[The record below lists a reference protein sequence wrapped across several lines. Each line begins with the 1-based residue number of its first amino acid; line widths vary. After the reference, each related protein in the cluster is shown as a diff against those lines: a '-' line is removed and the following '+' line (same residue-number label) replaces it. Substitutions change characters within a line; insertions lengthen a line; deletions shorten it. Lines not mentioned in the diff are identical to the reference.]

1 MLDTPTPPA
10 KSTQRLQQLLP
21 QLFDTQL
28 QTGDRYLK
36 VDLDAQN
43 SALIALE
50 DIRESM
56 QTSIHSVTPI
66 PNLPTCILGLM
77 NARNQV
83 LGLVD
88 LALLMNRALPVA
100 RGQHYS
106 VVVVRTPSTSP
117 DSSYLGLA
125 VQNIHGIIR
134 LAADDVQ
141 SSVED
146 VADELAAF
154 LRGQAEVDGQR
165 LPILDV
171 RAIANASALQG
182 A

>member
-21 QLFDTQL
+21 QLFDAHL
-28 QTGDRYLK
+28 PTGDRYLK
-36 VDLDAQN
+36 VDLDAHN

-66 PNLPTCILGLM
+66 PNMPTCILGLM

-88 LALLMNRALPVA
+88 LALLMKRALPVA
-100 RGQHYS
+100 RGQYYS
-106 VVVVRTPSTSP
+106 VVVVQTP
-117 DSSYLGLA
+117 
-125 VQNIHGIIR
+125 
-134 LAADDVQ
+134 
-141 SSVED
+141 
-146 VADELAAF
+146 
-154 LRGQAEVDGQR
+154 
-165 LPILDV
+165 
-171 RAIANASALQG
+171 
-182 A
+182 